1 MKHRI
6 QFFMTA
12 VVGLVMCIVMTASVT
27 AATVTSTATGGN
39 WSATTTWAGGAV
51 PGTSDDV
58 VIANG
63 ATVTINANITI
74 ASITVGQGASGTLTF
89 DIAAKRIVSV
99 TGNITVAAGGTF
111 IAQTPITTTGDLGAL
126 ATSITNVA
134 STAGVVNGM
143 NIGTLTGIAAGTT
156 IASFT
161 AATITLSLAS
171 TNTTALPGAVLN
183 IGYDDSLSIGGNL
196 VNNGTFDMSRGNTAG
211 VCQVVFT
218 KAGDQ
223 TISGTGATTRF
234 RTITLNKTAV
244 ANKVIASINVTAAGT
259 PLTIVAGTWEQNAGH
274 FIAASGSVAIGSPTA
289 TSCAM
294 NIIGTGGATIFSN
307 INVYGALLVNT
318 SDSLIVGSGGSKIDM
333 TYVLGATGTF
343 TKGTVLVYGKWAM
356 SGLTA
361 VTVNGANIIVD
372 PKGFATLT
380 PTPGTDYAFRVTTGT
395 GGVNPWNFTSGTL
408 TILNPNS
415 TPGSTAE
422 LAVAGVAPNISGTAT
437 IVLGQGAATVFST
450 AGYKVSTGSTTI
462 FNNLTLNTGTD
473 SVSLLNAVKL
483 NGNLTITS
491 CAGRMGS
498 FFFSAPNYVFN
509 GSAAQV
515 TGNMLPDTVK
525 NVTISNGL
533 GVTAS
538 KQLTITDTLF
548 LKAGALKGSYTA
560 RVTVTGGTAV
570 QENMTSAPREFGLNQ
585 NYPNPFNPSTSV
597 SYRVAAAGF
606 VSVKVYNALGQ
617 EAATLVNEVKQPG
630 AYSATWNAAGFG
642 SGMYFYTMK
651 SGLFTETKKMIL
663 MK

>member
-6 QFFMTA
+6 QFFIAA
-12 VVGLVMCIVMTASVT
+12 VVGVMMCVIMTASVT
-27 AATVTSTATGGN
+27 AATVTSTATGGT

-51 PGTSDDV
+51 PGTTDDV

-63 ATVTINANITI
+63 ATVTINANITV
-74 ASITVGQGASGTLTF
+74 ASVTVGQGASGTLTF
-89 DIAAKRIVSV
+89 DNAASRVMTV

-126 ATSITNVA
+126 ATAITNVA
-134 STAGVVNGM
+134 STAGVAAGM
-143 NIGTLTGIAAGTT
+143 NIGTLAGIGGWVTV
-156 IASFT
+156 ASFT
-161 AATITLSLAS
+161 ANTITLSNAS
-171 TNTTALPGAVLN
+171 TVALPGAVLN

-196 VNNGTFDMSRGNTAG
+196 TNNGTFDMSRGNAAG
-211 VCQVVFT
+211 ICQVGFN

-223 TISGTGATTRF
+223 TISGAGATTRF
-234 RTITLNKTAV
+234 RNIWLNKTAV
-244 ANKVIASINVTAAGT
+244 ANKVISSINVTAAGT
-259 PLTIVAGTWEQNAGH
+259 PLGILAGTWEQNANH
-274 FIAASGSVAIGSPTA
+274 FTTTSGSVAIGSLTA

-294 NIIGTGGATIFSN
+294 NIIGTGGATIYSN

-343 TKGTVLVYGKWAM
+343 TKGSVVVYGKMAM

-361 VTVNGANIIVD
+361 VTVNGANIIID
-372 PKGFATLT
+372 PKGFASLT

-395 GGVNPWNFTSGTL
+395 GGVNPWNFTSGTF

-450 AGYKVSTGSTTI
+450 AGYKISTGSTTI

-483 NGNLTITS
+483 NGNLTITT
-491 CAGRMGS
+491 CAGRMGN

-538 KQLTITDTLF
+538 KLLTITDTLF
-548 LKAGALKGSYTA
+548 LKSGALKGSYTA

-597 SYRVAAAGF
+597 SYRVATAGL
-606 VSVKVYNALGQ
+606 VSVKIYNALGQ
-617 EAATLVNEVKQPG
+617 EAVTLVNEVKQPG